1 MLFHTLAFNARTD
14 RRFRRTVRIALLLL
28 AGQMFPAAGATAEDR
43 IGSGSVTVSDG
54 QIYDN
59 VYGDRSEGGDAA
71 SSGSRVSVIGG
82 TVHREVYGGFAG
94 TANGAASARGG
105 SVNISGGLLDGD
117 FGNNIYG
124 GYAQSSNGNAVAEA
138 NSVVLDGTASL
149 NVEKYIYGGYAQGNG
164 SAASRVAARY
174 NEISLGNGTVENIYG
189 GYANDGPEFNGVL
202 LAVENSVLVTGG
214 TVTNVVYGGK
224 ADSDFDNTVYSR
236 ADRNLV
242 TVTGGTLEILYGGK
256 ADSDIDASAD
266 GNIVEIACYTITI

>member
-1 MLFHTLAFNARTD
+1 
-14 RRFRRTVRIALLLL
+14 
-28 AGQMFPAAGATAEDR
+28 MFPAAGATAEDR

-164 SAASRVAARY
+164 SAASRVATRY

-224 ADSDFDNTVYSR
+224 ADSDSR
-236 ADRNLV
+236 QHGLLQSRQKPWWR
-242 TVTGGTLEILYGGK
+242 VTGRTRWKSFMAERRIPISTPPRTAILWK
-256 ADSDIDASAD
+256 SAAA
-266 GNIVEIACYTITI
+266 GFTFP